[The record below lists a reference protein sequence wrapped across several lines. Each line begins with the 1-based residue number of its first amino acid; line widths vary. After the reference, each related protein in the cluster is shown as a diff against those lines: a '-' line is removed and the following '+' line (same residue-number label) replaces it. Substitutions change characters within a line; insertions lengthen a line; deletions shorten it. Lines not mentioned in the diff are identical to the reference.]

1 LTVRGTLVICPDLES
16 LSREAA
22 RRLLAAVREI
32 RKEPRTPF
40 RLALAGGSTP
50 RRLYE
55 LLAGSEFREKI
66 PWSQLHFFWGDERM
80 VPHDHPQSNYR
91 MAQEA
96 LLKHVPVPRA
106 NLHPIPTQ
114 ASPEEA
120 ALAYEN
126 DLRQHFG
133 RGLPVLDLILLGLGG
148 DGHTASLFP
157 GAGALEEK
165 QRLAVAHRPGLKG
178 FDRVTLTLPLLNN
191 ARRVFFLVAGES
203 KATALQ
209 AALAGDGQL
218 PAQQVAPRKGELIW
232 LVDAAAASRLE
243 RVRVVPS
250 QAEEAEPT
258 RSSESEAVNG
268 GNEP

>member
-1 LTVRGTLVICPDLES
+1 LTVRGTLVICPDLEG

-22 RRLLAAVREI
+22 RRLLAAVREAP
-32 RKEPRTPF
+32 KESHAPF

-50 RRLYE
+50 RQLYE
-55 LLAGSEFREKI
+55 LLTSSAFRDKI
-66 PWSQLHFFWGDERM
+66 PWSRLHFFWGDERM

-106 NLHPIPTQ
+106 NIHPIPTQ

-120 ALAYEN
+120 AQAYEN

-133 RGLPVLDLILLGLGG
+133 RGLPGFDLILLGLGG

-157 GAGALEEK
+157 GAVALQEK
-165 QRLAVAHRPGLKG
+165 QRLAVAHRTGLKG
-178 FDRVTLTLPLLNN
+178 FDRVTLTLPVLNQ
-191 ARRVFFLVAGES
+191 AQRVFFLVVGED
-203 KATALQ
+203 KASALQ
-209 AALAGDGQL
+209 AALAGGQL

-232 LVDAAAASRLE
+232 LVDVAAASRLE
-243 RVRVVPS
+243 GVRVETAQGREPEQRVRRES
-250 QAEEAEPT
+250 QPMKGT
-258 RSSESEAVNG
+258 
-268 GNEP
+268 NEP